1 MTALYPIKMID
12 VFKVNLQFL
21 WLIKVSCIVKSFFS
35 KGTLEWS
42 VFEKMRFSTRTVF
55 TEACGRQA
63 RQQEKSPLSTKTD
76 TCERGFKIAKKFV
89 PFYCGL
95 FS

>member
-1 MTALYPIKMID
+1 MMYDII
-12 VFKVNLQFL
+12 VFKNLRFRL
-21 WLIKVSCIVKSFFS
+21 STRKREA
-35 KGTLEWS
+35 TLERG
-42 VFEKMRFSTRTVF
+42 VFEMMRFSTRTVF

-63 RQQEKSPLSTKTD
+63 RQEEKSPFSTKTD
-76 TCERGFKIAKKFV
+76 TCERGFRIGKKFV

>member
-1 MTALYPIKMID
+1 MYDII
-12 VFKVNLQFL
+12 VFKNLRFRPSTRKQEA
-21 WLIKVSCIVKSFFS
+21 
-35 KGTLEWS
+35 TLERS

-76 TCERGFKIAKKFV
+76 TCERGFGIGKKFV
-89 PFYCGL
+89 PFCCGL

>member
-1 MTALYPIKMID
+1 MYDII
-12 VFKVNLQFL
+12 VFKKLRFRPPSR
-21 WLIKVSCIVKSFFS
+21 KREA
-35 KGTLEWS
+35 TLERS
-42 VFEKMRFSTRTVF
+42 VFEKMRFSTRNVF

-76 TCERGFKIAKKFV
+76 TCERGFRIGKKFV

-95 FS
+95 FSWRNLF

>member
-1 MTALYPIKMID
+1 MMYDII
-12 VFKVNLQFL
+12 VFKNLRFRPSAR
-21 WLIKVSCIVKSFFS
+21 KREA
-35 KGTLEWS
+35 TLERS

-76 TCERGFKIAKKFV
+76 TRERGFRIGKKFV

>member
-1 MTALYPIKMID
+1 MCDII
-12 VFKVNLQFL
+12 VFKNLRFRPSTR
-21 WLIKVSCIVKSFFS
+21 KREA
-35 KGTLEWS
+35 TLERS
-42 VFEKMRFSTRTVF
+42 VFEKMRFPTRTVF
-55 TEACGRQA
+55 IEACGRQA

-76 TCERGFKIAKKFV
+76 TCERGFRIGKEFV